1 MMLLSASEMAF
12 RCSLMKIILPVLCS
26 LASAFPPLAAPPFFG
41 PGFFEPAAFFFE
53 PGLAG
58 FFFSFLAPDFLGPG
72 FTAATPPLPPSRPP
86 ALPASA
92 AKFNAASRS
101 TSK

>member
-1 MMLLSASEMAF
+1 MLLSASEMAF

-53 PGLAG
+53 PRQC
-58 FFFSFLAPDFLGPG
+58 SDTSPDD
-72 FTAATPPLPPSRPP
+72 T
-86 ALPASA
+86 LPAPARPGTMVGS
-92 AKFNAASRS
+92 SS
-101 TSK
+101 S